1 MAKRIERIDI
11 AQNDVFEGI
20 KESAKK
26 AEMEVDLL
34 AKALKLVNQGIDD
47 VKGKAKGMQSNPIP
61 TDVKGIKE
69 QNQLQKDAL
78 ALAKE
83 RERLEKLKTQTIKIY
98 EKAEADATKRREI
111 NEKQEAKIQAKKEA
125 RYNREIENAK
135 KLSIEQQKASEKSRL
150 AELKLQKE
158 REKSIDSFTEKERKA
173 KEKQQSAEQSLQRQ
187 REKGIAQMQREAKQ
201 TAEANRPY
209 NKLSATL
216 NELRGKYKDLAVSG
230 RENSTEARKMKH
242 EIDSLDKTLKRV
254 DGNVGQFQRNVGNYS
269 SAFGKLRSALGS
281 LGLTFGAGALIRE
294 SFNIVKDFDQGVAN
308 LASVLGTTRSQI
320 QGLEKDA
327 KRLGATTSFT
337 AGEVANLQ
345 TEFAKLGFT
354 EQEILKVTEGTLNLA
369 AATGTELARAA
380 EVAGS
385 TLRGFGLDASETNRV
400 TDVMAKSFSASA
412 LDMEKFAESMKYVAP
427 IAKVAG
433 LSIEETTAMLG
444 AMANAGISG
453 SMAGTS
459 LRQIISQLDKTGKT
473 TAEALKDLAKE
484 GLNLAGAEDEVGKNA
499 KTALLVLADQTT
511 QIDKLSSSFNDAEGS
526 AKKMADEQL
535 NTLGGAVKLLTSAFE
550 GYILGVNDASQAGS
564 GFKDFIKYT
573 AENLPKIIS
582 TLGKLLGLYLI
593 MIARQKVLNSGLLDW
608 SKNLLKVNQGMTEG
622 SGNAQKFGNALKG
635 IGWSVAIGLAVELGM
650 KLWDIASG
658 AEQSRAN
665 LARLEAQA
673 DKALKTGAEQVDKIM
688 GKYNIRIEELNNQL
702 KARKITQADYLKLL
716 KVEQDVAVSGLKSYI
731 QNANARRKG
740 YEEDKKFLESF
751 LAVNGQILGVGNE
764 QRKRFKEIFK
774 DTGIKDFT
782 DSFGKIT
789 AQARM
794 DAMAQLDAN
803 INGVNI
809 KLKQY
814 HEEIRKAGSE
824 SASTKAEL
832 EGLSKETDKNTT
844 SNKKN
849 TKSIEEK
856 TKKYKDAKD
865 VIDELIAKQK
875 EYDDANLAQQDELD
889 EGLVSAQR
897 TNLDYELDAQE
908 RELQAVRDKYRRL
921 EDLAIEFG
929 YGQEE
934 LLEAR
939 LNEENEIRTKY
950 AQEELQSEE
959 EKQAK
964 LLEEEKKALDE
975 RRNMRKELVDNVIDE
990 MKRISTEEEK
1000 LIDDRIKAEQDLQSN
1015 LQAQANAGNISA
1027 QQSIVASMEA
1037 EKRATLEKQKEQR
1050 KQQALDDIKT
1060 LYNLINSNISSG
1072 DGVGIATTKA
1082 IASMGVIKSVAK
1094 VFSALTGFAKGT
1106 EWRLGDE
1113 HKPMFGG
1120 VDGHVV
1126 RVDSSE
1132 AIVKGSLM
1140 DKAERAGITS
1150 TSELVQ
1156 LAVSQ
1161 KLQPN
1166 MYAMND
1172 DRLNY
1177 VPVAVKQKVDMSGVE
1192 KRIERLEATI
1202 KNKTEFSIDPYV
1214 LNGMVKGIVET
1225 QKTGNFSRKNIFK

>member
-83 RERLEKLKTQTIKIY
+83 RERLEKLKIQTAQQST
-98 EKAEADATKRREI
+98 KAEADAIRLQTLKNREL
-111 NEKQEAKIQAKKEA
+111 EKSEARLRKEAKAQADA
-125 RYNREIENAK
+125 NSAYT
-135 KLSIEQQKASEKSRL
+135 KAS
-150 AELKLQKE
+150 
-158 REKSIDSFTEKERKA
+158 
-173 KEKQQSAEQSLQRQ
+173 
-187 REKGIAQMQREAKQ
+187 
-201 TAEANRPY
+201 NR
-209 NKLSATL
+209 L
-216 NELRGKYKDLAVSG
+216 NELRKSYKDLAVAG
-230 RENSTEARKMKH
+230 NENSTEARKMKR

-269 SAFGKLRSALGS
+269 SAFSKLSGALGTFGIGLGVGAVFSGVKNFTIEMQQLNLQASRLGVSSENLKGFVSEAKS
-281 LGLTFGAGALIRE
+281 LGQTFGTEVNDNMVAVNTLIKEFGISQEQAFKLLENGYLSGANAQGDMLDSIKEYSSQVKASGGDANTLINILNRSGKEGIFSDKGVDVVKEFGLRIREQTSSTSDALRNAFGDEFTDRIFNGINDGSMTSVQALEEVSKKMNDATIPTNKLQTVIADTFGGAGEDAGLRFIQTLTDIGSATGDVVDKTDPYVRQQLEMKRLNDELVEAQQSLYESLGGTGANIEQLTLKAKVLFFQNILPAIKIVAKLTAGFLAFKTVTAIANTDFKALI
-294 SFNIVKDFDQGVAN
+294 SN
-308 LASVLGTTRSQI
+308 
-320 QGLEKDA
+320 
-327 KRLGATTSFT
+327 FT
-337 AGEVANLQ
+337 KFKTEAGE
-345 TEFAKLGFT
+345 
-354 EQEILKVTEGTLNLA
+354 
-369 AATGTELARAA
+369 
-380 EVAGS
+380 
-385 TLRGFGLDASETNRV
+385 
-400 TDVMAKSFSASA
+400 
-412 LDMEKFAESMKYVAP
+412 
-427 IAKVAG
+427 
-433 LSIEETTAMLG
+433 
-444 AMANAGISG
+444 
-453 SMAGTS
+453 GTS
-459 LRQIISQLDKTGKT
+459 
-473 TAEALKDLAKE
+473 
-484 GLNLAGAEDEVGKNA
+484 
-499 KTALLVLADQTT
+499 
-511 QIDKLSSSFNDAEGS
+511 
-526 AKKMADEQL
+526 KM
-535 NTLGGAVKLLTSAFE
+535 
-550 GYILGVNDASQAGS
+550 S
-564 GFKDFIKYT
+564 G
-573 AENLPKIIS
+573 
-582 TLGKLLGLYLI
+582 
-593 MIARQKVLNSGLLDW
+593 
-608 SKNLLKVNQGMTEG
+608 
-622 SGNAQKFGNALKG
+622 FGNALKG
-635 IGWSVAIGLAVELGM
+635 IGWSVAIGLVIELGTAM
-650 KLWDIASG
+650 WEFYNGTFEATAVLKNFEKANQQLSQTLGKVNSEFKAEIENKKLLIREELADGKITESVAKQKIKSID
-658 AEQSRAN
+658 ELTR
-665 LARLEAQA
+665 ARLKNTRLRLDAMKSEQ
-673 DKALKTGAEQVDKIM
+673 KALLSNLEAERENM
-688 GKYNIRIEELNNQL
+688 SEYLNPIE
-702 KARKITQADYLKLL
+702 Y
-716 KVEQDVAVSGLKSYI
+716 
-731 QNANARRKG
+731 
-740 YEEDKKFLESF
+740 
-751 LAVNGQILGVGNE
+751 
-764 QRKRFKEIFK
+764 
-774 DTGIKDFT
+774 
-782 DSFGKIT
+782 GKIT
-789 AQARM
+789 AEITLRKGAI
-794 DAMAQLDAN
+794 MALNEQLKN
-803 INGVNI
+803 TISEQKSLVFNEKEQLVLN
-809 KLKQY
+809 KELK
-814 HEEIRKAGSE
+814 
-824 SASTKAEL
+824 
-832 EGLSKETDKNTT
+832 KETNKNTE

-897 TNLDYELDAQE
+897 TNLDFQLEAEE

-1015 LQAQANAGNISA
+1015 LQAQASAGNISA

-1094 VFSALTGFAKGT
+1094 VFSALSGFAKGT

>member
-83 RERLEKLKTQTIKIY
+83 RERLEKLKIQTAQQST
-98 EKAEADATKRREI
+98 KAEADAIRLQSLKNKEL
-111 NEKQEAKIQAKKEA
+111 EKSEARLRKEAKAQADA
-125 RYNREIENAK
+125 NSAYT
-135 KLSIEQQKASEKSRL
+135 KAS
-150 AELKLQKE
+150 
-158 REKSIDSFTEKERKA
+158 
-173 KEKQQSAEQSLQRQ
+173 
-187 REKGIAQMQREAKQ
+187 
-201 TAEANRPY
+201 NR
-209 NKLSATL
+209 L
-216 NELRGKYKDLAVSG
+216 NELRKSYKDLAVAG
-230 RENSTEARKMKH
+230 NENSTEARKMKR

-269 SAFGKLRSALGS
+269 SAFSKLSGALGTFGIGLGVGAVFSGVKNFTVEMQQLNLQASRLGVSSENLKGFVSEAKS
-281 LGLTFGAGALIRE
+281 LGQTFGTEVNDNMVAVNTLIKEFGISQEQAFKLLENGYLSGANAQGDMLDSIKEYSSQVRASGGDANTLINILNRSGKEGIFSDKGVDVVKEFGLRIRE
-294 SFNIVKDFDQGVAN
+294 QTSATSDALRNAFGDEFTDRIFKGINDGSMTSVQALEEVSKKMNDATIPTNKLQTVIADTFGGAGEDAGLRFIQTLTDIGSATGDVVDKTDPYVKQQLEMKRLNDELVEAQQSLYESLGGTGANIEQLTLKAKVLFFQNILPAIKIVAKLTASFVAFKI
-308 LASVLGTTRSQI
+308 I
-320 QGLEKDA
+320 QGL
-327 KRLGATTSFT
+327 
-337 AGEVANLQ
+337 VN
-345 TEFAKLGFT
+345 
-354 EQEILKVTEGTLNLA
+354 
-369 AATGTELARAA
+369 
-380 EVAGS
+380 
-385 TLRGFGLDASETNRV
+385 TNFR
-400 TDVMAKSFSASA
+400 
-412 LDMEKFAESMKYVAP
+412 
-427 IAKVAG
+427 
-433 LSIEETTAMLG
+433 
-444 AMANAGISG
+444 
-453 SMAGTS
+453 
-459 LRQIISQLDKTGKT
+459 
-473 TAEALKDLAKE
+473 DLAKNFTK
-484 GLNLAGAEDEVGKNA
+484 L
-499 KTALLVLADQTT
+499 KTDSTEAT
-511 QIDKLSSSFNDAEGS
+511 S
-526 AKKMADEQL
+526 KM
-535 NTLGGAVKLLTSAFE
+535 
-550 GYILGVNDASQAGS
+550 S
-564 GFKDFIKYT
+564 GF
-573 AENLPKIIS
+573 
-582 TLGKLLGLYLI
+582 
-593 MIARQKVLNSGLLDW
+593 
-608 SKNLLKVNQGMTEG
+608 G
-622 SGNAQKFGNALKG
+622 SALKG
-635 IGWSVAIGLAVELGM
+635 IGWAVAIGLAFEFAKSLY
-650 KLWDIASG
+650 DIASG
-658 AEQSRAN
+658 AES
-665 LARLEAQA
+665 ARIQHELLHKSMQQAEKDAQGLLTKQQKARDLSLKSLNDEAKRTKMSQVEFDKRKKQIDDEYNFRLKGNIRYNNELKASLKNEAQEIANALRINA
-673 DKALKTGAEQVDKIM
+673 DSTGKYTVAQYRQAGQLIKSLGGRSEAYDRIDVLKIM
-688 GKYNIRIEELNNQL
+688 IAESNEELKVYNN
-702 KARKITQADYLKLL
+702 
-716 KVEQDVAVSGLKSYI
+716 ELKSTNTI
-731 QNANARRKG
+731 QENYTAN
-740 YEEDKKFLESF
+740 
-751 LAVNGQILGVGNE
+751 
-764 QRKRFKEIFK
+764 
-774 DTGIKDFT
+774 TGK
-782 DSFGKIT
+782 SIT
-789 AQARM
+789 ATK
-794 DAMAQLDAN
+794 N
-803 INGVNI
+803 N
-809 KLKQY
+809 
-814 HEEIRKAGSE
+814 
-824 SASTKAEL
+824 TKAI
-832 EGLSKETDKNTT
+832 K
-844 SNKKN
+844 
-849 TKSIEEK
+849 EK
-856 TKKYKDAKD
+856 TKAYKDATT
-865 VIDELIAKQK
+865 VIDELIEKQK
-875 EYDDANLAQQDELD
+875 EYDDANLAQQNELD

-897 TNLDYELDAQE
+897 TNLDFELDDQE

-1015 LQAQANAGNISA
+1015 LQAQASAGNISA

-1060 LYNLINSNISSG
+1060 LYNLINSNISNG

-1177 VPVAVKQKVDMSGVE
+1177 VPVAVKQNNDLSE
-1192 KRIERLEATI
+1192 LKRELRDIKDTI

>member
-1 MAKRIERIDI
+1 
-11 AQNDVFEGI
+11 
-20 KESAKK
+20 
-26 AEMEVDLL
+26 
-34 AKALKLVNQGIDD
+34 
-47 VKGKAKGMQSNPIP
+47 
-61 TDVKGIKE
+61 
-69 QNQLQKDAL
+69 LQ
-78 ALAKE
+78 
-83 RERLEKLKTQTIKIY
+83 
-98 EKAEADATKRREI
+98 
-111 NEKQEAKIQAKKEA
+111 
-125 RYNREIENAK
+125 
-135 KLSIEQQKASEKSRL
+135 
-150 AELKLQKE
+150 
-158 REKSIDSFTEKERKA
+158 
-173 KEKQQSAEQSLQRQ
+173 
-187 REKGIAQMQREAKQ
+187 
-201 TAEANRPY
+201 
-209 NKLSATL
+209 
-216 NELRGKYKDLAVSG
+216 
-230 RENSTEARKMKH
+230 
-242 EIDSLDKTLKRV
+242 
-254 DGNVGQFQRNVGNYS
+254 
-269 SAFGKLRSALGS
+269 
-281 LGLTFGAGALIRE
+281 
-294 SFNIVKDFDQGVAN
+294 
-308 LASVLGTTRSQI
+308 
-320 QGLEKDA
+320 
-327 KRLGATTSFT
+327 
-337 AGEVANLQ
+337 
-345 TEFAKLGFT
+345 
-354 EQEILKVTEGTLNLA
+354 
-369 AATGTELARAA
+369 
-380 EVAGS
+380 
-385 TLRGFGLDASETNRV
+385 
-400 TDVMAKSFSASA
+400 
-412 LDMEKFAESMKYVAP
+412 
-427 IAKVAG
+427 
-433 LSIEETTAMLG
+433 
-444 AMANAGISG
+444 
-453 SMAGTS
+453 
-459 LRQIISQLDKTGKT
+459 
-473 TAEALKDLAKE
+473 
-484 GLNLAGAEDEVGKNA
+484 
-499 KTALLVLADQTT
+499 
-511 QIDKLSSSFNDAEGS
+511 
-526 AKKMADEQL
+526 
-535 NTLGGAVKLLTSAFE
+535 
-550 GYILGVNDASQAGS
+550 
-564 GFKDFIKYT
+564 
-573 AENLPKIIS
+573 
-582 TLGKLLGLYLI
+582 
-593 MIARQKVLNSGLLDW
+593 
-608 SKNLLKVNQGMTEG
+608 
-622 SGNAQKFGNALKG
+622 
-635 IGWSVAIGLAVELGM
+635 
-650 KLWDIASG
+650 
-658 AEQSRAN
+658 
-665 LARLEAQA
+665 AQA
-673 DKALKTGAEQVDKIM
+673 DKALKTGGEQVDKIM

-702 KARKITQADYLKLL
+702 KARKITQSDYLKLL
-716 KVEQDVAVSGLKSYI
+716 KVEQEVAVSGLKSYI

-824 SASTKAEL
+824 SASTKAEI
-832 EGLSKETDKNTT
+832 EGLSKETKQ
-844 SNKKN
+844 N
-849 TKSIEEK
+849 TKSTEKDTKAIKDK
-856 TKKYKDAKD
+856 TKAYKDAKD

-897 TNLDYELDAQE
+897 TNLDFELDAQE

-950 AQEELQSEE
+950 ALEELNQDD
-959 EKQAK
+959 EKNDK
-964 LLEEEKKALDE
+964 LLEKEKQALDE
-975 RRNMRKELVDNVIDE
+975 RRNMRKEFVDGVIDE
-990 MKRISTEEEK
+990 MKRISQEEEK

-1015 LQAQANAGNISA
+1015 LQAQASAGNISA

-1060 LYNLINSNISSG
+1060 LYNLINSNISNG

-1177 VPVAVKQKVDMSGVE
+1177 VPVSVKQKVDMSGVE

>member
-1 MAKRIERIDI
+1 LNDELVEAQQSLYESLGGTGANIEQLTLKAKVLFF
-11 AQNDVFEGI
+11 QNILPAI
-20 KESAKK
+20 KI
-26 AEMEVDLL
+26 L
-34 AKALKLVNQGIDD
+34 AKLTASFVAFRIVQGLVNTNFRD
-47 VKGKAKGMQSNPIP
+47 
-61 TDVKGIKE
+61 
-69 QNQLQKDAL
+69 
-78 ALAKE
+78 LAKNFT
-83 RERLEKLKTQTIKIY
+83 KLKT
-98 EKAEADATKRREI
+98 D
-111 NEKQEAKIQAKKEA
+111 
-125 RYNREIENAK
+125 
-135 KLSIEQQKASEKSRL
+135 
-150 AELKLQKE
+150 
-158 REKSIDSFTEKERKA
+158 
-173 KEKQQSAEQSLQRQ
+173 
-187 REKGIAQMQREAKQ
+187 
-201 TAEANRPY
+201 
-209 NKLSATL
+209 
-216 NELRGKYKDLAVSG
+216 
-230 RENSTEARKMKH
+230 STEATSKM
-242 EIDSLDKTLKRV
+242 S
-254 DGNVGQFQRNVGNYS
+254 
-269 SAFGKLRSALGS
+269 
-281 LGLTFGAGALIRE
+281 
-294 SFNIVKDFDQGVAN
+294 
-308 LASVLGTTRSQI
+308 
-320 QGLEKDA
+320 
-327 KRLGATTSFT
+327 
-337 AGEVANLQ
+337 
-345 TEFAKLGFT
+345 
-354 EQEILKVTEGTLNLA
+354 
-369 AATGTELARAA
+369 
-380 EVAGS
+380 
-385 TLRGFGLDASETNRV
+385 GFGS
-400 TDVMAKSFSASA
+400 
-412 LDMEKFAESMKYVAP
+412 
-427 IAKVAG
+427 
-433 LSIEETTAMLG
+433 
-444 AMANAGISG
+444 
-453 SMAGTS
+453 
-459 LRQIISQLDKTGKT
+459 
-473 TAEALKDLAKE
+473 
-484 GLNLAGAEDEVGKNA
+484 
-499 KTALLVLADQTT
+499 
-511 QIDKLSSSFNDAEGS
+511 
-526 AKKMADEQL
+526 
-535 NTLGGAVKLLTSAFE
+535 
-550 GYILGVNDASQAGS
+550 
-564 GFKDFIKYT
+564 
-573 AENLPKIIS
+573 
-582 TLGKLLGLYLI
+582 
-593 MIARQKVLNSGLLDW
+593 
-608 SKNLLKVNQGMTEG
+608 
-622 SGNAQKFGNALKG
+622 ALKG
-635 IGWSVAIGLAVELGM
+635 IGWAVAIGLAVELGM

-673 DKALKTGAEQVDKIM
+673 EKALKTGAEQVDKIM

-716 KVEQDVAVSGLKSYI
+716 KVEQEVAVSGLKSYI

-774 DTGIKDFT
+774 DTGIKDYT

-814 HEEIRKAGSE
+814 NEEIRKAGSE
-824 SASTKAEL
+824 SASTKAEI
-832 EGLSKETDKNTT
+832 EGLSKETKQNTE

-897 TNLDYELDAQE
+897 TNLDFELDAQE

-939 LNEENEIRTKY
+939 LNEENEINTKY
-950 AQEELQSEE
+950 ALEELNQDD
-959 EKQAK
+959 EKNDK
-964 LLEEEKKALDE
+964 LLEKEKQALDE
-975 RRNMRKELVDNVIDE
+975 RRNMRKEFVDGVIDE
-990 MKRISTEEEK
+990 MNRISQEEEK

-1015 LQAQANAGNISA
+1015 LQAQASAGNISA

-1060 LYNLINSNISSG
+1060 LYNLINSNISNG

-1177 VPVAVKQKVDMSGVE
+1177 VPVSVKQKVDMSGVE

>member
-83 RERLEKLKTQTIKIY
+83 RERLEKLKIQTAQQST
-98 EKAEADATKRREI
+98 KAEADAIRLQSLKNKEL
-111 NEKQEAKIQAKKEA
+111 EKSEARLRKEAKAQADA
-125 RYNREIENAK
+125 NSAYT
-135 KLSIEQQKASEKSRL
+135 KAS
-150 AELKLQKE
+150 
-158 REKSIDSFTEKERKA
+158 
-173 KEKQQSAEQSLQRQ
+173 
-187 REKGIAQMQREAKQ
+187 
-201 TAEANRPY
+201 NR
-209 NKLSATL
+209 L
-216 NELRGKYKDLAVSG
+216 NELRKSYKDLAVAG
-230 RENSTEARKMKH
+230 NENSTEARKMKR

-269 SAFGKLRSALGS
+269 SAFSKMGGVLRSTMGLLGVG
-281 LGLTFGAGALIRE
+281 LG
-294 SFNIVKDFDQGVAN
+294 
-308 LASVLGTTRSQI
+308 
-320 QGLEKDA
+320 
-327 KRLGATTSFT
+327 
-337 AGEVANLQ
+337 
-345 TEFAKLGFT
+345 
-354 EQEILKVTEGTLNLA
+354 
-369 AATGTELARAA
+369 
-380 EVAGS
+380 
-385 TLRGFGLDASETNRV
+385 
-400 TDVMAKSFSASA
+400 ASA
-412 LDMEKFAESMKYVAP
+412 LKNLITESIELSRVQEKAVAQVQAGLISTNNAVGFSLDELKAKASGFQKNTLFGDEQILTDLTSVMLTFTNVTGESFDRAQQSALDLSTRMQGDLKGAAVQLGKALNDPIKGVTALTKVGVSFTEEQKNQIKTLTESGKLMDAQNIILDEMNRQFGGSAVAAAEADGGIQQMKNALGDAKEEFGKVVLEGLKPFIKSMKEFFESITADDIRAYIKTLGTVFNVVLKLTKAY
-427 IAKVAG
+427 IAYRVVLITINTYNKIA
-433 LSIEETTAMLG
+433 ST
-444 AMANAGISG
+444 NF
-453 SMAGTS
+453 
-459 LRQIISQLDKTGKT
+459 R
-473 TAEALKDLAKE
+473 DLAKSM
-484 GLNLAGAEDEVGKNA
+484 
-499 KTALLVLADQTT
+499 T
-511 QIDKLSSSFNDAEGS
+511 SS
-526 AKKMADEQL
+526 
-535 NTLGGAVKLLTSAFE
+535 GG
-550 GYILGVNDASQAGS
+550 QA
-564 GFKDFIKYT
+564 T
-573 AENLPKIIS
+573 
-582 TLGKLLGLYLI
+582 
-593 MIARQKVLNSGLLDW
+593 
-608 SKNLLKVNQGMTEG
+608 
-622 SGNAQKFGNALKG
+622 KFGSALKG
-635 IGWSVAIGLAVELGM
+635 IGWTVAIALAVELGM

-665 LARLEAQA
+665 LARLQAQA
-673 DKALKTGAEQVDKIM
+673 DKALKTGGEQVDKIM

-716 KVEQDVAVSGLKSYI
+716 KVEQEVAVSGLKSYI

-751 LAVNGQILGVGNE
+751 LAVNGQILGVGDE

-814 HEEIRKAGSE
+814 NEEMRKAGSE
-824 SASTKAEL
+824 SASTKAEI
-832 EGLSKETDKNTT
+832 EGLSKETKQ
-844 SNKKN
+844 N
-849 TKSIEEK
+849 TKSTEKDTKAIKEK
-856 TKKYKDAKD
+856 TKAYKDAKT

-897 TNLDYELDAQE
+897 TNLDFELDAQE

-950 AQEELQSEE
+950 AQDELKSEE

-975 RRNMRKELVDNVIDE
+975 RRNMRKELVDNVINE

-1015 LQAQANAGNISA
+1015 LQAQASAGNISA

-1060 LYNLINSNISSG
+1060 LYNLINSNISNG

-1177 VPVAVKQKVDMSGVE
+1177 VPVAVKQNNDLSE
-1192 KRIERLEATI
+1192 LKRELRDIKDTI

>member
-83 RERLEKLKTQTIKIY
+83 RERLEKLKIQTAQQST
-98 EKAEADATKRREI
+98 KAEADAIRLQTLKNREL
-111 NEKQEAKIQAKKEA
+111 EKSEARLRKEAKAQADA
-125 RYNREIENAK
+125 NSAYT
-135 KLSIEQQKASEKSRL
+135 KAS
-150 AELKLQKE
+150 
-158 REKSIDSFTEKERKA
+158 
-173 KEKQQSAEQSLQRQ
+173 
-187 REKGIAQMQREAKQ
+187 
-201 TAEANRPY
+201 NR
-209 NKLSATL
+209 L
-216 NELRGKYKDLAVSG
+216 NELRKSYKDLAVAG
-230 RENSTEARKMKH
+230 NENSTEARKMKR

-269 SAFGKLRSALGS
+269 SAFSKLSGALGTFGIGLGVGAVFSGVKNFTVEMQQLNLQASRLGVSSENLKGFVSEAKS
-281 LGLTFGAGALIRE
+281 LGQTFGTEVNDNMVAVNTLIKEFGISQEQAFKLLENGYLSGANAQGDMLDSIKEYSSQVRASGGDANTLINILNRSGKEGIFSDKGVDVVKEFGLRIREQTSSTSDALRNAFGDEFTDRIFKGINDGSMTSVQALEEVSKKMNDATIPTNKLQTVITDTFGGAGEDAGLRFIQTLTDIGSATGDVVDKTDPYVRQQLEMKRLNDELVEAQQSLYESLGGTGANIEQLTLKAKVLFFQNILPAIKIVAKLTAGFLAFKTVTAIANTDFKALI
-294 SFNIVKDFDQGVAN
+294 SN
-308 LASVLGTTRSQI
+308 
-320 QGLEKDA
+320 
-327 KRLGATTSFT
+327 FT
-337 AGEVANLQ
+337 KFKTEAGE
-345 TEFAKLGFT
+345 
-354 EQEILKVTEGTLNLA
+354 
-369 AATGTELARAA
+369 
-380 EVAGS
+380 
-385 TLRGFGLDASETNRV
+385 
-400 TDVMAKSFSASA
+400 
-412 LDMEKFAESMKYVAP
+412 
-427 IAKVAG
+427 
-433 LSIEETTAMLG
+433 
-444 AMANAGISG
+444 
-453 SMAGTS
+453 GTS
-459 LRQIISQLDKTGKT
+459 
-473 TAEALKDLAKE
+473 
-484 GLNLAGAEDEVGKNA
+484 
-499 KTALLVLADQTT
+499 
-511 QIDKLSSSFNDAEGS
+511 
-526 AKKMADEQL
+526 KM
-535 NTLGGAVKLLTSAFE
+535 
-550 GYILGVNDASQAGS
+550 S
-564 GFKDFIKYT
+564 G
-573 AENLPKIIS
+573 
-582 TLGKLLGLYLI
+582 
-593 MIARQKVLNSGLLDW
+593 
-608 SKNLLKVNQGMTEG
+608 
-622 SGNAQKFGNALKG
+622 FGNALKG
-635 IGWSVAIGLAVELGM
+635 IGWAVAIGLAVELGM

-665 LARLEAQA
+665 LARLQAQA
-673 DKALKTGAEQVDKIM
+673 DKALKTGGEQVDKIM

-702 KARKITQADYLKLL
+702 KARKITQSDYLKLL
-716 KVEQDVAVSGLKSYI
+716 KVEQEVAVSGLKSYI

-824 SASTKAEL
+824 SASTKAEI
-832 EGLSKETDKNTT
+832 EGLSKETKQ
-844 SNKKN
+844 N
-849 TKSIEEK
+849 TKTTEKDTKAIKEK
-856 TKKYKDAKD
+856 TKAYKDAKD
-865 VIDELIAKQK
+865 VINELIAKQK
-875 EYDDANLAQQDELD
+875 EYDDANLAQQNELD

-897 TNLDYELDAQE
+897 TNLDFELDAQE

-964 LLEEEKKALDE
+964 ILEEEKKALDE
-975 RRNMRKELVDNVIDE
+975 RRNMRKEFVDGVIDE

-1015 LQAQANAGNISA
+1015 LQAQASAGNISA

-1177 VPVAVKQKVDMSGVE
+1177 VPVAVKQNNDLSE
-1192 KRIERLEATI
+1192 LKRELRDIKDTI

>member
-34 AKALKLVNQGIDD
+34 AKALKLVTQEIDD
-47 VKGKAKGMQSNPIP
+47 VKGKAKGMKLNPIP
-61 TDVKGIKE
+61 TDVKGIKD

-78 ALAKE
+78 ALAKK
-83 RERLEKLKTQTIKIY
+83 REELDKYSLLTKSQMQ
-98 EKAEADATKRREI
+98 KAEQD
-111 NEKQEAKIQAKKEA
+111 
-125 RYNREIENAK
+125 
-135 KLSIEQQKASEKSRL
+135 
-150 AELKLQKE
+150 LQKQ
-158 REKSIDSFTEKERKA
+158 REKSI
-173 KEKQQSAEQSLQRQ
+173 
-187 REKGIAQMQREAKQ
+187 AQLDREAKK

-209 NKLSATL
+209 NKMSATL
-216 NELRGKYKDLAVSG
+216 NELRKSYKDLAVSG
-230 RENSTEARKMKH
+230 RENSTEARKMKR

-269 SAFGKLRSALGS
+269 SAFSKLSAALGTFGIGLGVGAVFSGVKNFTIEMQQLNLQASRLGVSSENLKGFVSEAKS
-281 LGLTFGAGALIRE
+281 LGQTFGTEVNDNMVAVNTLIKEFGISQEQAFKLLENGYLSGANAQGDMLDSIKEYSSQVRASGGDANTLINILNRSGKEGIFSDKGVDVVKEFGLRIREQTSSTSDALRNAFGDEFTDRIFKGINDGSMTSVQALEEVSKKMNDATIPTNKLQTVIADTFGGAGEDAGLRFIQTLTDIGSATGDVVDKTDPYVRQQLEMKRLNDELVEAQQSLYESLGGTGANIEQLTLKAKVLFFQNILPAIKVVAKLTAGFLAFKTVTAIANTDFKALI
-294 SFNIVKDFDQGVAN
+294 SN
-308 LASVLGTTRSQI
+308 
-320 QGLEKDA
+320 
-327 KRLGATTSFT
+327 FT
-337 AGEVANLQ
+337 KFKTEAGE
-345 TEFAKLGFT
+345 
-354 EQEILKVTEGTLNLA
+354 
-369 AATGTELARAA
+369 
-380 EVAGS
+380 
-385 TLRGFGLDASETNRV
+385 
-400 TDVMAKSFSASA
+400 
-412 LDMEKFAESMKYVAP
+412 
-427 IAKVAG
+427 
-433 LSIEETTAMLG
+433 
-444 AMANAGISG
+444 
-453 SMAGTS
+453 GTS
-459 LRQIISQLDKTGKT
+459 
-473 TAEALKDLAKE
+473 
-484 GLNLAGAEDEVGKNA
+484 
-499 KTALLVLADQTT
+499 
-511 QIDKLSSSFNDAEGS
+511 
-526 AKKMADEQL
+526 KM
-535 NTLGGAVKLLTSAFE
+535 
-550 GYILGVNDASQAGS
+550 S
-564 GFKDFIKYT
+564 G
-573 AENLPKIIS
+573 
-582 TLGKLLGLYLI
+582 
-593 MIARQKVLNSGLLDW
+593 
-608 SKNLLKVNQGMTEG
+608 
-622 SGNAQKFGNALKG
+622 FGNALKG

-716 KVEQDVAVSGLKSYI
+716 KVEQEVAVSGLKSYI

-774 DTGIKDFT
+774 DTGIKDYT

-814 HEEIRKAGSE
+814 HEEMRKAGSE
-824 SASTKAEL
+824 SASTKAEI
-832 EGLSKETDKNTT
+832 EGLSKETKQ
-844 SNKKN
+844 N
-849 TKSIEEK
+849 TKSTEKDTKAIKEK
-856 TKKYKDAKD
+856 TKAYKDAKT

-964 LLEEEKKALDE
+964 LLEKEKQALDE

-1015 LQAQANAGNISA
+1015 LQAQASAGNISA

-1177 VPVAVKQKVDMSGVE
+1177 VPVAVKQNNDLSE
-1192 KRIERLEATI
+1192 LKRELRDIKDTI

>member
-34 AKALKLVNQGIDD
+34 AKALKLVTQGIDD

-83 RERLEKLKTQTIKIY
+83 RERLEKLKIQTAQQST
-98 EKAEADATKRREI
+98 KAEADAIRLQTLKNREL
-111 NEKQEAKIQAKKEA
+111 EKSEARLRKEAKAQADA
-125 RYNREIENAK
+125 NSAYT
-135 KLSIEQQKASEKSRL
+135 KAS
-150 AELKLQKE
+150 
-158 REKSIDSFTEKERKA
+158 
-173 KEKQQSAEQSLQRQ
+173 
-187 REKGIAQMQREAKQ
+187 
-201 TAEANRPY
+201 NR
-209 NKLSATL
+209 L
-216 NELRGKYKDLAVSG
+216 NELRKSYKDLAVAG
-230 RENSTEARKMKH
+230 NENSTEARKMKR

-269 SAFGKLRSALGS
+269 SAFSKLSGALGTFGIGLGVGAVFSGVKNFTVEMQQLNLQASRLGISSENLKGFVSEAKS
-281 LGLTFGAGALIRE
+281 LGQTFGTEVNDNMVAVNTLIKEFGISQEQAFKLLENGYLSGANAQGDMLDSIKEYSSQVKASGGDANTLINILNRSGKEGIFSDKGVDVVKEFGLRIREQTSATSDALRNAFGDEFTDRIFNGINDGSMTSVQALEEVSKKMNDATIPTNKLQTVIADTFGGAGEDAGLRFIQTLTDIGSATGDVVDKTDPYVKQQLEMKRLNDELVEAQQSLYESLGGTGANIEQLTLKAKVLFFQNILPAIKIVAKLTAGFLAFKTVTAIANTDFKALI
-294 SFNIVKDFDQGVAN
+294 SN
-308 LASVLGTTRSQI
+308 
-320 QGLEKDA
+320 
-327 KRLGATTSFT
+327 FT
-337 AGEVANLQ
+337 KFKTEAGE
-345 TEFAKLGFT
+345 
-354 EQEILKVTEGTLNLA
+354 
-369 AATGTELARAA
+369 
-380 EVAGS
+380 
-385 TLRGFGLDASETNRV
+385 
-400 TDVMAKSFSASA
+400 
-412 LDMEKFAESMKYVAP
+412 
-427 IAKVAG
+427 
-433 LSIEETTAMLG
+433 
-444 AMANAGISG
+444 
-453 SMAGTS
+453 GTS
-459 LRQIISQLDKTGKT
+459 
-473 TAEALKDLAKE
+473 
-484 GLNLAGAEDEVGKNA
+484 
-499 KTALLVLADQTT
+499 
-511 QIDKLSSSFNDAEGS
+511 
-526 AKKMADEQL
+526 KM
-535 NTLGGAVKLLTSAFE
+535 
-550 GYILGVNDASQAGS
+550 S
-564 GFKDFIKYT
+564 G
-573 AENLPKIIS
+573 
-582 TLGKLLGLYLI
+582 
-593 MIARQKVLNSGLLDW
+593 
-608 SKNLLKVNQGMTEG
+608 
-622 SGNAQKFGNALKG
+622 FGNALKG
-635 IGWSVAIGLAVELGM
+635 IGWSVAIGLVIELGTAM
-650 KLWDIASG
+650 WEFYNGTFEATAVLKNFEKANQQLSQTLGKVNSEFKAEIENKKLLIREELADGKITESVAKQKIKSID
-658 AEQSRAN
+658 ELTQ
-665 LARLEAQA
+665 ARLKNTRLRLDAMKSEQ
-673 DKALKTGAEQVDKIM
+673 KALLSNLEAERENM
-688 GKYNIRIEELNNQL
+688 SEYLNPIE
-702 KARKITQADYLKLL
+702 Y
-716 KVEQDVAVSGLKSYI
+716 
-731 QNANARRKG
+731 
-740 YEEDKKFLESF
+740 
-751 LAVNGQILGVGNE
+751 
-764 QRKRFKEIFK
+764 
-774 DTGIKDFT
+774 
-782 DSFGKIT
+782 GKIT
-789 AQARM
+789 AEITLRKGAI
-794 DAMAQLDAN
+794 MALNEQLKN
-803 INGVNI
+803 TISEQKSLVFNEKEQIVLN
-809 KLKQY
+809 KELK
-814 HEEIRKAGSE
+814 
-824 SASTKAEL
+824 
-832 EGLSKETDKNTT
+832 KETDKNTE

-875 EYDDANLAQQDELD
+875 EYDDANLAQQNELD

-897 TNLDYELDAQE
+897 TNLDFELDAQE

-964 LLEEEKKALDE
+964 ILEEEKKALDE

-1060 LYNLINSNISSG
+1060 LYNLINSNISNG

-1177 VPVAVKQKVDMSGVE
+1177 VPVAVKQNNDLSE
-1192 KRIERLEATI
+1192 LKRELRDIKDTI

>member
-83 RERLEKLKTQTIKIY
+83 RERLEKLKIQTAQQST
-98 EKAEADATKRREI
+98 KAEADAIRLQSLKNKEL
-111 NEKQEAKIQAKKEA
+111 EKSEARLRKEAKAQADA
-125 RYNREIENAK
+125 NSAYT
-135 KLSIEQQKASEKSRL
+135 KAS
-150 AELKLQKE
+150 
-158 REKSIDSFTEKERKA
+158 
-173 KEKQQSAEQSLQRQ
+173 
-187 REKGIAQMQREAKQ
+187 
-201 TAEANRPY
+201 NR
-209 NKLSATL
+209 L
-216 NELRGKYKDLAVSG
+216 NELRKSYKDLAVAG
-230 RENSTEARKMKH
+230 NENSTEARKMKR

-269 SAFGKLRSALGS
+269 SAFSKLSGALGTFGIGLGVGAVFSGVKNFTVEMQQLNLQASRLGVSSENLKGFVSEAKS
-281 LGLTFGAGALIRE
+281 LGQTFGTEVNDNMVAVNTLIKEFGISQEQAFKLLENGYLSGANAQGDMLDSIKEYSSQVRASGGDANTLINILNRSGKEGIFSDKGVDVVKEFGLRIRE
-294 SFNIVKDFDQGVAN
+294 QSSATSDALRNAFGDEFTDRIFKGINDGSMTSVQALEEVSKKMNDATIPTNKLQTVIADTFGGAGEDAGLRFIQTLTDIGSATGDVVDKTDPYVRQQLEMKRLNDELVEAQQSLYESLGGTGANIEQLTLKAKVLFFQNILPAIKIVAKLTASFVAFKI
-308 LASVLGTTRSQI
+308 I
-320 QGLEKDA
+320 QGL
-327 KRLGATTSFT
+327 
-337 AGEVANLQ
+337 VN
-345 TEFAKLGFT
+345 
-354 EQEILKVTEGTLNLA
+354 
-369 AATGTELARAA
+369 
-380 EVAGS
+380 
-385 TLRGFGLDASETNRV
+385 TNFR
-400 TDVMAKSFSASA
+400 
-412 LDMEKFAESMKYVAP
+412 
-427 IAKVAG
+427 
-433 LSIEETTAMLG
+433 
-444 AMANAGISG
+444 
-453 SMAGTS
+453 
-459 LRQIISQLDKTGKT
+459 
-473 TAEALKDLAKE
+473 DLAKNFTK
-484 GLNLAGAEDEVGKNA
+484 L
-499 KTALLVLADQTT
+499 KTDSTEAT
-511 QIDKLSSSFNDAEGS
+511 S
-526 AKKMADEQL
+526 KM
-535 NTLGGAVKLLTSAFE
+535 
-550 GYILGVNDASQAGS
+550 S
-564 GFKDFIKYT
+564 GF
-573 AENLPKIIS
+573 
-582 TLGKLLGLYLI
+582 
-593 MIARQKVLNSGLLDW
+593 
-608 SKNLLKVNQGMTEG
+608 G
-622 SGNAQKFGNALKG
+622 SALKG
-635 IGWSVAIGLAVELGM
+635 IGWAVAIGLAFEFAKSLY
-650 KLWDIASG
+650 DIASG
-658 AEQSRAN
+658 AES
-665 LARLEAQA
+665 ARIQHELLHKSMQQAEKDAQGLLTKQQKARDLSLKSLNDEAKRTKMSQVEFDKRKKQIDDEYNFRLKGNIRYNNELKASLKNEAQEIANALRINA
-673 DKALKTGAEQVDKIM
+673 DSTGKYTVAQYRQAGQLIKSLGGRSEAYDRIDVLKIM
-688 GKYNIRIEELNNQL
+688 IAESNEELKVYNN
-702 KARKITQADYLKLL
+702 
-716 KVEQDVAVSGLKSYI
+716 ELKSTNTI
-731 QNANARRKG
+731 QENYTAN
-740 YEEDKKFLESF
+740 
-751 LAVNGQILGVGNE
+751 
-764 QRKRFKEIFK
+764 
-774 DTGIKDFT
+774 TGK
-782 DSFGKIT
+782 SIT
-789 AQARM
+789 ATK
-794 DAMAQLDAN
+794 N
-803 INGVNI
+803 N
-809 KLKQY
+809 
-814 HEEIRKAGSE
+814 
-824 SASTKAEL
+824 TKAI
-832 EGLSKETDKNTT
+832 K
-844 SNKKN
+844 
-849 TKSIEEK
+849 EK
-856 TKKYKDAKD
+856 TKAYKDATT
-865 VIDELIAKQK
+865 VIDELIEKQK
-875 EYDDANLAQQDELD
+875 EYDDANLAQQNELD

-897 TNLDYELDAQE
+897 TNLDFELDAQE

-1015 LQAQANAGNISA
+1015 LQAQASAGNISA

-1060 LYNLINSNISSG
+1060 LYNLINSNISNG

-1177 VPVAVKQKVDMSGVE
+1177 VPVAVKQNNDLSE
-1192 KRIERLEATI
+1192 LKRELRDIKDTI

>member
-34 AKALKLVNQGIDD
+34 AKALKLVTQGIDD

-83 RERLEKLKTQTIKIY
+83 RERLEKLKIQTAQQST
-98 EKAEADATKRREI
+98 KAEADAIRLQTLKNREL
-111 NEKQEAKIQAKKEA
+111 EKSEARLRKEAKAQADA
-125 RYNREIENAK
+125 NSAYT
-135 KLSIEQQKASEKSRL
+135 KAS
-150 AELKLQKE
+150 
-158 REKSIDSFTEKERKA
+158 
-173 KEKQQSAEQSLQRQ
+173 
-187 REKGIAQMQREAKQ
+187 
-201 TAEANRPY
+201 NR
-209 NKLSATL
+209 L
-216 NELRGKYKDLAVSG
+216 NELRKSYKDLAVAG
-230 RENSTEARKMKH
+230 NENSTEARKMKR

-269 SAFGKLRSALGS
+269 SAFSKLSGALGTFGIGLGVGAVFSGVKNFTVEMQQLNLQASRLGISSENLKGFVSEAKS
-281 LGLTFGAGALIRE
+281 LGQTFGTEVNDNMVAVNTLIKEFGISQEQAFKLLENGYLSGANAQGDMLDSIKEYSSQVKASGGDANTLINILNRSGKEGIFSDKGVDVVKEFGLRIREQTSATSDALRNAFGDEFTDRIFNGINDGSMTSVQALEEVSKKMNDATIPTNKLQTVIADTFGGAGEDAGLRFIQTLTDIGSATGDVVDKTDPYVKQQLEMKRLNDELVEAQQSLYESLGGTGANIEQLTLKAKVLFFQNILPAIKIVAKLTAGFLAFKTVTAIANTDFKALI
-294 SFNIVKDFDQGVAN
+294 SN
-308 LASVLGTTRSQI
+308 
-320 QGLEKDA
+320 
-327 KRLGATTSFT
+327 FT
-337 AGEVANLQ
+337 KFKTEAGE
-345 TEFAKLGFT
+345 
-354 EQEILKVTEGTLNLA
+354 
-369 AATGTELARAA
+369 
-380 EVAGS
+380 
-385 TLRGFGLDASETNRV
+385 
-400 TDVMAKSFSASA
+400 
-412 LDMEKFAESMKYVAP
+412 
-427 IAKVAG
+427 
-433 LSIEETTAMLG
+433 
-444 AMANAGISG
+444 
-453 SMAGTS
+453 GTS
-459 LRQIISQLDKTGKT
+459 
-473 TAEALKDLAKE
+473 
-484 GLNLAGAEDEVGKNA
+484 
-499 KTALLVLADQTT
+499 
-511 QIDKLSSSFNDAEGS
+511 
-526 AKKMADEQL
+526 KM
-535 NTLGGAVKLLTSAFE
+535 
-550 GYILGVNDASQAGS
+550 S
-564 GFKDFIKYT
+564 G
-573 AENLPKIIS
+573 
-582 TLGKLLGLYLI
+582 
-593 MIARQKVLNSGLLDW
+593 
-608 SKNLLKVNQGMTEG
+608 
-622 SGNAQKFGNALKG
+622 FGNALKG
-635 IGWSVAIGLAVELGM
+635 IGWSVAIGLVIELGTAM
-650 KLWDIASG
+650 WEFYNGTFEATAVLKNFEKANQQLSQTLGKVNSEFKAEIENKKLLIREELADGKITESVAKQKIKSID
-658 AEQSRAN
+658 ELTQ
-665 LARLEAQA
+665 ARLKNTRLRLDAMKSEQ
-673 DKALKTGAEQVDKIM
+673 KALLSNLEAERENM
-688 GKYNIRIEELNNQL
+688 SEYLNPIE
-702 KARKITQADYLKLL
+702 Y
-716 KVEQDVAVSGLKSYI
+716 
-731 QNANARRKG
+731 
-740 YEEDKKFLESF
+740 
-751 LAVNGQILGVGNE
+751 
-764 QRKRFKEIFK
+764 
-774 DTGIKDFT
+774 
-782 DSFGKIT
+782 GKIT
-789 AQARM
+789 AEITLRKGAI
-794 DAMAQLDAN
+794 MALNEQLKN
-803 INGVNI
+803 TISEQKSLVFNEKEQIVLN
-809 KLKQY
+809 KELK
-814 HEEIRKAGSE
+814 
-824 SASTKAEL
+824 
-832 EGLSKETDKNTT
+832 KETDKNTE

-875 EYDDANLAQQDELD
+875 EYDDANLAQQNELD

-897 TNLDYELDAQE
+897 TNLDFELDAQE

-939 LNEENEIRTKY
+939 LNEENEINTKY
-950 AQEELQSEE
+950 ALEELNQDD
-959 EKQAK
+959 EKNDK
-964 LLEEEKKALDE
+964 LLEKEKQALDE
-975 RRNMRKELVDNVIDE
+975 RINMRKEFVDGVIDE
-990 MKRISTEEEK
+990 MNRISQEEEK

-1060 LYNLINSNISSG
+1060 LYNLINSNISNG

-1177 VPVAVKQKVDMSGVE
+1177 VPVAVKQNNDLSE
-1192 KRIERLEATI
+1192 LKRELRDIKDTI